1 LPHWKVLVTLL
12 NMVMDEFSG
21 FVDRVHMHP
30 GGLPSLCRDA
40 IPGGL
45 MRFQRP
51 WNDTAVALRSV
62 GLKNKK
68 PVLEG
73 TRQAF

>member
-1 LPHWKVLVTLL
+1 VTLL

-40 IPGGL
+40 IPGVLRCFSALG
-45 MRFQRP
+45 MTQRS
-51 WNDTAVALRSV
+51 L
-62 GLKNKK
+62 
-68 PVLEG
+68 
-73 TRQAF
+73 